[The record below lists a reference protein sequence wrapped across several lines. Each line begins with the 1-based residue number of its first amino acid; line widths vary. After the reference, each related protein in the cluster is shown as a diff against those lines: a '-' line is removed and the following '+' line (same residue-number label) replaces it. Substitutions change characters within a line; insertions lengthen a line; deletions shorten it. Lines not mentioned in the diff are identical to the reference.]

1 MQVPPSSTSAVAA
14 TKKVASSPAFPKFA
28 KPSLKITEFAPP
40 SDPCNVNPTCTQ
52 CLAAATAGGC
62 GWCTGQLYYEGVPV
76 NSSCSG
82 KDGASKK
89 WHCNASA
96 TVPKPSYFTDSCGEG
111 CGLNGTFRGLR
122 IDNSYEI
129 GEWAVSF
136 APVVNDTQKT
146 NADFKFLA
154 ADGSTK
160 SEISGVMQCSGSC
173 NDVKASAP
181 FTLAHAGGSKD
192 VFMHGICGT
201 RPDGTNNMIQAETN
215 GLYIGLAPNAAPADW
230 DSALTNVDNSTLMTL
245 WNCSSW
251 KTGPYNKPICTFK

>member
-1 MQVPPSSTSAVAA
+1 M
-14 TKKVASSPAFPKFA
+14 
-28 KPSLKITEFAPP
+28 
-40 SDPCNVNPTCTQ
+40 
-52 CLAAATAGGC
+52 
-62 GWCTGQLYYEGVPV
+62 

-129 GEWAVSF
+129 GEWAVTF
-136 APVVNDTQKT
+136 APDKADAQKT

-160 SEISGVMQCSGSC
+160 SEVSGVMRCAGSC
-173 NDVKASAP
+173 NDDKASAP

>member
-1 MQVPPSSTSAVAA
+1 M
-14 TKKVASSPAFPKFA
+14 
-28 KPSLKITEFAPP
+28 
-40 SDPCNVNPTCTQ
+40 
-52 CLAAATAGGC
+52 
-62 GWCTGQLYYEGVPV
+62 

-89 WHCNASA
+89 WHRNASA

-129 GEWAVSF
+129 GEWAVTF
-136 APVVNDTQKT
+136 APDKADAQKT

-160 SEISGVMQCSGSC
+160 SEVSGVMRCAGSC
-173 NDVKASAP
+173 NDNKASAP

-201 RPDGTNNMIQAETN
+201 ARRRLERDDPGRDERAVHRPRAERGARRL
-215 GLYIGLAPNAAPADW
+215 GL
-230 DSALTNVDNSTLMTL
+230 ALTNVDNSTLMTL

-251 KTGPYNKPICTFK
+251 KESSGVCHFR